1 MNALKDIQ
9 AYTLSM
15 ALNRTSFSVLSTI
28 RQPAYRD
35 QLLRCSLS
43 IPSNIAEG
51 YYRNSAG
58 DFIRFL
64 RYARGSAGE
73 FMTQMELA
81 IDNGLVDKIVGTKF
95 ISEAD
100 AISAKLFRLIQHL
113 ESRKN

>member
-1 MNALKDIQ
+1 MKALKDVQ
-9 AYTLSM
+9 AYNEAM
-15 ALNRTSFSVLSTI
+15 ALNRSAFPVLSRI

-51 YYRNSAG
+51 YYRNTRG

-73 FMTQMELA
+73 FITQMELA
-81 IDNGLVDKIVGTKF
+81 IDNGLVDKSVGMTF

>member
-1 MNALKDIQ
+1 MRSLKETRVYVD
-9 AYTLSM
+9 SM
-15 ALNRTSFSVLSTI
+15 TLNRSSFKVLSEL

-51 YYRNSAG
+51 FYRNTPG

-73 FMTQMELA
+73 FMTQMECA
-81 IDNGLVDKIVGTKF
+81 IENGLIDREIGSKF
-95 ISEAD
+95 IAD
-100 AISAKLFRLIQHL
+100 ADSISAQLFKLIEYLR
-113 ESRKN
+113 SPK